1 MLVFISDLEGINTNT
16 PPTALVWFGLVWLVG
31 WFGLVWFG
39 LVCLVWF
46 GLVFKLDFEGA
57 VALGGVWL
65 DQHCR
70 LSSPGASG
78 RL

>member
-1 MLVFISDLEGINTNT
+1 LRPVGTSWPQLGFSW
-16 PPTALVWFGLVWLVG
+16 LVWF
-31 WFGLVWFG
+31 
-39 LVCLVWF
+39 WF

>member
-1 MLVFISDLEGINTNT
+1 MCTIPS
-16 PPTALVWFGLVWLVG
+16 PPVGLF

-39 LVCLVWF
+39 LVWFGF